1 MPDCTPSLT
10 ASSVALRAMDDRSQ
24 SQKPDPSASLGTGS
38 ERLRLRIH
46 SIGAAKSGAHSDP
59 KESNLFLYSP
69 LGRSH
74 VRAVDVSLFQK
85 QASCRSLIMAVC
97 ALLGLRIRGRRGFA
111 LVFCLFFCFSLF
123 VFGCHNVT
131 VAVAI
136 SVVAISVL
144 IPIGA
149 FIFP

>member
-1 MPDCTPSLT
+1 MLSAQPCQACGCVSVSESSFLHRAFLGLRERQEITWTFECPIAPHLGSLLNREIRD
-10 ASSVALRAMDDRSQ
+10 V
-24 SQKPDPSASLGTGS
+24 
-38 ERLRLRIH
+38 ERLCLWFH
-46 SIGAAKSGAHSDP
+46 SIGRDP
-59 KESNLFLYSP
+59 IWGT
-69 LGRSH
+69 LGPQI
-74 VRAVDVSLFQK
+74 VQLIY
-85 QASCRSLIMAVC
+85 CRSLIMAVC

-136 SVVAISVL
+136 SVL